1 MMANPPFMTPR
12 GGIRPHKRFSVQA
25 NRSEV
30 LFVAYIMEHL
40 NNKGRA
46 GIIVPEGIIFQS
58 SNAYK
63 QLRKMLVEDGLWSVA
78 SLPQGAFNPYA
89 GVKTSILF
97 FDNTIVRQTKEILFV
112 KVENDGFDLGAQRR
126 PIDKNDLPKALAVL
140 EKYRK
145 TVQGGKK
152 FNLGKDEKVFSSI
165 VKKDKIAENG
175 DYNLSADR
183 YLAAIDY
190 TNVKW
195 PMIRLGEFIGFLQK
209 SDRRAGDG
217 IPTGKYPFFTSGQN
231 QDKWLDAVDYRE
243 EALILG
249 TGGSASVHISISFST
264 SADVF
269 VIKSNSEK
277 LNNKFLYY
285 FLKNNINI
293 LNAGFRGVG
302 LKHLSREYLKQ
313 IQIPLPLIE
322 VQKEI
327 VAELDGY
334 QKIIDGA
341 KQIVDN
347 YKPTIKIDPKW
358 EKIKLGSEIKINN
371 GYVLTEFNDD
381 GKVACIKVSDM
392 NLSENQ
398 NEIRTASHWIRST
411 KKELLPIDSIIFP
424 KRGAAIATNKKRITK
439 IPCLIDNNCM
449 GITVLDN
456 NKLYPLYLYTYLL
469 GFDLTTISNSAGIA
483 LINNGDISNVLIPL
497 PSLETQKK
505 IVEKIE
511 EEQKIIEANK
521 KLIDLFEQKIK
532 DKISELWGE

>member
-1 MMANPPFMTPR
+1 M
-12 GGIRPHKRFSVQA
+12 
-25 NRSEV
+25 
-30 LFVAYIMEHL
+30 
-40 NNKGRA
+40 
-46 GIIVPEGIIFQS
+46 
-58 SNAYK
+58 
-63 QLRKMLVEDGLWSVA
+63 
-78 SLPQGAFNPYA
+78 
-89 GVKTSILF
+89 
-97 FDNTIVRQTKEILFV
+97 
-112 KVENDGFDLGAQRR
+112 
-126 PIDKNDLPKALAVL
+126 
-140 EKYRK
+140 
-145 TVQGGKK
+145 
-152 FNLGKDEKVFSSI
+152 
-165 VKKDKIAENG
+165 
-175 DYNLSADR
+175 
-183 YLAAIDY
+183 
-190 TNVKW
+190 
-195 PMIRLGEFIGFLQK
+195 
-209 SDRRAGDG
+209 
-217 IPTGKYPFFTSGQN
+217 
-231 QDKWLDAVDYRE
+231 
-243 EALILG
+243 
-249 TGGSASVHISISFST
+249 
-264 SADVF
+264 
-269 VIKSNSEK
+269 
-277 LNNKFLYY
+277 NNKFLYY